1 MPSEVG
7 AVAIGCDHRAIDI
20 ITAIA
25 EHLRGAGWEVA
36 VHAPASGDDSVDYP
50 EPAFAAASAVASGAA
65 DRGVLVCGSGIGMS
79 MAANKVD
86 GVRAALA
93 HEAHAAQM
101 SRRHNDANILCM
113 AADGKAQIDPIAIV
127 DAWLAADFEGGRHQ
141 RRVDKI
147 TSIERGVDPAGA

>member
-1 MPSEVG
+1 M
-7 AVAIGCDHRAIDI
+7 
-20 ITAIA
+20 
-25 EHLRGAGWEVA
+25 
-36 VHAPASGDDSVDYP
+36 
-50 EPAFAAASAVASGAA
+50 ASAVASGAA